1 MEGVSFIFASNCVEN
16 RCKWNTNLPVDN
28 SNFIKGLATICL
40 GGGGGGGNRI
50 STGVFAKHQVVVPQI
65 AVLQAPEW
73 SPRVKLI
80 LKYGLQVMEFRT
92 EITESITIQCNDGIM
107 P

>member
-16 RCKWNTNLPVDN
+16 RFEWNTNLPVDN
-28 SNFIKGLATICL
+28 SDFIKGLATICL
-40 GGGGGGGNRI
+40 GGVGSRI
-50 STGVFAKHQVVVPQI
+50 SSGVFAEHQVVVPQI

-80 LKYGLQVMEFRT
+80 LKYGLQVTEFRT
-92 EITESITIQCNDGIM
+92 EITESITIQCNDG
-107 P
+107 